1 MNFITIFNISLK
13 VLANCSVNHKRVWM
27 KIFQMVAT
35 VKNTEAYIKYI
46 SGGAC
51 ELYK

>member
-1 MNFITIFNISLK
+1 MNFITLQ
-13 VLANCSVNHKRVWM
+13 VLANCSVNHKRIWM

-35 VKNTEAYIKYI
+35 VKNAEAYNKYI
-46 SGGAC
+46 SGGAS